1 MSYFLSNG
9 SERFIFLNESSET
22 CNPQI
27 PNASTSDKA
36 LMTTGYVI
44 LLFVSLAGNALIIA
58 VFFKKHDQ
66 LQTPVNY
73 FIINMAV
80 SDFLVPI
87 FVLPRRIQEVY
98 LGWGPW
104 LVSGVLGDIICK
116 VASFAD
122 EVSITVSSQSMV
134 FIASERLSFIVFQHK
149 RPFISNRTTPF
160 AIVFTWLFSTV
171 FYSYYLF
178 AYKVVAENKTTVCI
192 ISLPH
197 FFHSWQDL
205 WRVDRL
211 VLLLVFV
218 VIPFILMLVFYTT
231 IVVTLRRQVKDAI
244 HLSLKVQKRRAKQ
257 TQRITLM
264 LISVVAVFVI
274 SWTPYYIYFFLHYYS
289 LGSNL
294 SCETIKRLWFA
305 GYYMNYIYTALNPL
319 IYYTFNPIYRHG
331 LHELLGCPWSCYSRR
346 QMVVEPVNRQSNG
359 RCQSGGL

>member
-1 MSYFLSNG
+1 MTSSVAPIHRISSLFFFFHGLIPFSGLVRLLYCFLFLQKETHFSFPPCFPAVFKIPRTQDKVKKIFNLNIFILEMSYFLSNG
-9 SERFIFLNESSET
+9 SERFIFLNKSSET

-122 EVSITVSSQSMV
+122 EVSI
-134 FIASERLSFIVFQHK
+134 
-149 RPFISNRTTPF
+149 PFHR
-160 AIVFTWLFSTV
+160 
-171 FYSYYLF
+171 
-178 AYKVVAENKTTVCI
+178 KVWFLLHPKGY
-192 ISLPH
+192 
-197 FFHSWQDL
+197 
-205 WRVDRL
+205 
-211 VLLLVFV
+211 LLLYSNISDLSYRIEQLRLQSYLPGCSQRCF
-218 VIPFILMLVFYTT
+218 IPIIFSPTRWLLKTKPLCALSVYHIFF
-231 IVVTLRRQVKDAI
+231 TLGR
-244 HLSLKVQKRRAKQ
+244 
-257 TQRITLM
+257 
-264 LISVVAVFVI
+264 
-274 SWTPYYIYFFLHYYS
+274 
-289 LGSNL
+289 
-294 SCETIKRLWFA
+294 
-305 GYYMNYIYTALNPL
+305 
-319 IYYTFNPIYRHG
+319 TFG
-331 LHELLGCPWSCYSRR
+331 ESTD
-346 QMVVEPVNRQSNG
+346 
-359 RCQSGGL
+359 